1 MDCRGLWKIATLS
14 QPLTLSHAWMC
25 ALARVWESWKGWPR
39 AAIRDLEIP
48 RVPTVPTVK
57 NIRTSMNFTFCSPKI
72 TFRTWERCF
81 FGQESVL
88 AKSMDFSITHH
99 IFYHPSII
107 HHPSW
112 VSWKIPPDGHG
123 RFPSLKRWARDSG
136 DQFVEWFLSIQ
147 RVISMSVCGSLFRV
161 WKEWF
166 SKRVVYCI
174 QKVNRYTVVRT

>member
-39 AAIRDLEIP
+39 VAIRDLEIP

-57 NIRTSMNFTFCSPKI
+57 NIRTSMNFIFCSPKI

-81 FGQESVL
+81 FGQESV
-88 AKSMDFSITHH
+88 FSQVDGF
-99 IFYHPSII
+99 FYHPSYFLSSIY
-107 HHPSW
+107 HPSSILGLLKNPTRW
-112 VSWKIPPDGHG
+112 PWP
-123 RFPSLKRWARDSG
+123 FPEFKRWARDSG